1 MSAAD
6 VGALVGGIV
15 GLVVAVVLIFAVLG
29 LRRSVRA
36 LATSTEQLSG
46 TVRDIG
52 QAAEQIRAETVPL
65 LRQLQGIA
73 ERTEAELVRMDDLME
88 RVTAISATVDSASHL
103 AYLAF
108 SNPVIKAL
116 AFGSG
121 TSRALSRLRR
131 RDEG

>member
-6 VGALVGGIV
+6 VGALIGGIV

-36 LATSTEQLSG
+36 LAASTGELTS

-52 QAAEQIRAETVPL
+52 QAAEQIRSETVPL
-65 LRQLQGIA
+65 LHQLNGIA
-73 ERTEAELVRMDDLME
+73 GRTEAELVRMDDLME
-88 RVTAISATVDSASHL
+88 RVSSISATVDSASHL

-108 SNPVIKAL
+108 SNPVIKAM
-116 AFGSG
+116 AFGTG
-121 TSRALSRLRR
+121 TSRALSRMRR
-131 RDEG
+131 RNEG

>member
-6 VGALVGGIV
+6 VGALIGGIV
-15 GLVVAVVLIFAVLG
+15 GLVVAVVLIVAVLA
-29 LRRSVRA
+29 LRRSVRE
-36 LATSTEQLSG
+36 LATGTEQLSG
-46 TVRDIG
+46 TVRVMG

-65 LRQLQGIA
+65 LHQLHGIA
-73 ERTEAELVRMDDLME
+73 QRTEAELVRVDELLE
-88 RVTAISATVDSASHL
+88 RVTSISATIDSASHL

-121 TSRALSRLRR
+121 TSRAVSRLRR
-131 RDEG
+131 RNED

>member
-15 GLVVAVVLIFAVLG
+15 GLVVAVVLIVAVLA
-29 LRRSVRA
+29 LRRSVRE
-36 LATSTEQLSG
+36 LAAGTEQLSG

-65 LRQLQGIA
+65 LHQLHGIA
-73 ERTEAELVRMDDLME
+73 SRTEAELVRMDDLME
-88 RVTAISATVDSASHL
+88 KVTSISTTVDSASHL

-121 TSRALSRLRR
+121 TSRALSRMRKR
-131 RDEG
+131 SEG